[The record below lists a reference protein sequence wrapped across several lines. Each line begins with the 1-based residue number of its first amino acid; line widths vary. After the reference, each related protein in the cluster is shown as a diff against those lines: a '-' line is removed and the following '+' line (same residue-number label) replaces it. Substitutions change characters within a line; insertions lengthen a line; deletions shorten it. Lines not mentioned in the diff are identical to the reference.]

1 MAQRV
6 FSMSLVLVLVAI
18 MSAQTMAQTGC
29 TPTNIAGLSP
39 CLGFITGNS
48 SAPSSAC
55 CTQLASV
62 VQTQAQCLCVFL
74 NGAPQLPIAINQT
87 QALTLPGA
95 CNIQA
100 PPLSQCK
107 ASGAGSPQG
116 APSPASPTTPSA
128 ATGPSQ
134 SSPSVPTP
142 TTPSNPSNPSTPAVP
157 STPSGSKT
165 VPTAGQAP
173 SAGSSIKFAPSI
185 LFLVFLASALS
196 SF

>member
-1 MAQRV
+1 MAQIQKTANI
-6 FSMSLVLVLVAI
+6 FSVLAFALAVMLVNQA
-18 MSAQTMAQTGC
+18 SAQSVGC
-29 TPTNIAGLSP
+29 TTAIVSLAP
-39 CLGFITGNS
+39 CLGYITGNS
-48 SAPSSAC
+48 STPSTSC
-55 CTQLASV
+55 CSQLSSV
-62 VQTQAQCLCVFL
+62 VQTQAQCLCSLL
-74 NGAPQLPIAINQT
+74 NGGGSSFGININQT

-95 CNIQA
+95 CKVKT
-100 PPLSQCK
+100 PPVSQCN
-107 ASGAGSPQG
+107 
-116 APSPASPTTPSA
+116 A